1 MGLALVALAV
11 LLEAVGQLALKQ
23 GAERAH
29 AETSKWGWVRGL
41 WGNRAVALGILCFI
55 AHGVLW
61 TMAIRL
67 LDISIAFPVKQHRIR
82 LCGPAVKDLVARTG
96 GPRAVDWLGIY
107 SWRRGAGWV
116 KLSDQFCLPAESYRG
131 VIQI

>member
-1 MGLALVALAV
+1 MMGLALVALAV

-41 WGNRAVALGILCFI
+41 WRNRAVALGILCFI

-67 LDISIAFPVKQHRIR
+67 LDISIAFPASSIGFVFVALLSKTWLHEQVGLERWIG
-82 LCGPAVKDLVARTG
+82 LGFILGGVVLVG
-96 GPRAVDWLGIY
+96 
-107 SWRRGAGWV
+107 S
-116 KLSDQFCLPAESYRG
+116 S
-131 VIQI
+131 